1 MTPEPTLN
9 AHNKEE
15 FPPTDIGRNGHD
27 VQSAVKGIKLSFRKL
42 ILLNYSIVLVL
53 VALFPIGLNATLTFI
68 PFSWVLFVHLNFVKS
83 NSVRE
88 LLILDINMTVAS
100 TLSVIIS
107 SGLYFWLVWY
117 DGLGL
122 LLAFYETLVVFLIS
136 LIFTIIGVILKSR
149 QNKKAPKRRF
159 FYDMFFPPN

>member
-1 MTPEPTLN
+1 MKTEPTLN

-53 VALFPIGLNATLTFI
+53 VALFPIGFFATLTFI

-88 LLILDINMTVAS
+88 LLILDIKKT
-100 TLSVIIS
+100 TSVS
-107 SGLYFWLVWY
+107 
-117 DGLGL
+117 
-122 LLAFYETLVVFLIS
+122 
-136 LIFTIIGVILKSR
+136 
-149 QNKKAPKRRF
+149 
-159 FYDMFFPPN
+159 